1 MEVEEEPAGT
11 DPPCDAA
18 LAGAGAGACGGASCR
33 KLDERRIEDARA
45 TVGAMV
51 EAVSALGGLVAWAE
65 GPIAESGARLARG
78 RDTIGASEV
87 RRVTAAIESEPLAP
101 YRARSDDEADDGSKD
116 RRRRPAPTLCAGSP
130 RSTAP
135 RSARLLL
142 VGKSRAPEPASER
155 LEERAADAGGAT
167 KLAERVI
174 PAPGVRPGV
183 VVVVRTNS
191 RSLRS
196 VRSRS
201 RRAAVD
207 SLRSPAGVLGARLA
221 ALLEL
226 RSRAGSADGRGRL
239 KRAARTD
246 ETAVALAAGPS
257 DALFAGVRAPID
269 VRRPPS
275 FAVEAGGTP
284 AWSFAFFCA
293 LSSSRRF
300 LSRSAPVMV
309 FLVGASTPWLLLSE
323 VCEDDLEGGASAP
336 TPSRSPSTMVL
347 VVLERL
353 FDRALGAAAV
363 IVRVELAS
371 SVSGDPGGETE
382 RC

>member
-18 LAGAGAGACGGASCR
+18 VAVAGAGACGGGICR
-33 KLDERRIEDARA
+33 KLDERLIEEAGA
-45 TVGAMV
+45 TFGAMV
-51 EAVSALGGLVAWAE
+51 EAVSALGSLVAWAE

-78 RDTIGASEV
+78 RDAIGASEV
-87 RRVTAAIESEPLAP
+87 RRITAAIESEPLAP
-101 YRARSDDEADDGSKD
+101 YRARSDEEADDGSND
-116 RRRRPAPTLCAGSP
+116 PRRRPIPTLCGGSP

-142 VGKSRAPEPASER
+142 AGSPRAPEPASER
-155 LEERAADAGGAT
+155 LEESAADAGGAT

-207 SLRSPAGVLGARLA
+207 SLRSPAGVLGPRAV
-221 ALLEL
+221 LLEL
-226 RSRAGSADGRGRL
+226 RSRAGNADDRGRL
-239 KRAARTD
+239 KRAARAD

-257 DALFAGVRAPID
+257 EALLAGVRAPID
-269 VRRPPS
+269 VRSPLS
-275 FAVEAGGTP
+275 FAVEAGGIP

-300 LSRSAPVMV
+300 LSRSAPVIV
-309 FLVGASTPWLLLSE
+309 FFGAASTPWLLLSE

-336 TPSRSPSTMVL
+336 TPSRSPSTTVL
-347 VVLERL
+347 VVLER